1 MWKIEINK
9 NRLKNRRDILQIKL
23 KWLCVLAFLNN
34 VGYSCVW
41 PLTTIY
47 MHNEL
52 HESLVSVGIV
62 LLFYSLSNVVG
73 SYLAGMLFDKRNTF
87 KLKMIGQVI
96 TLLSVFLLILENGW
110 PAYPVLLCFF
120 GFGTGWILTMINS
133 LGTKVTKYSGTKV
146 FNLLYLVEN
155 VGLVLGTAIT
165 GFIYKFGVSILFTVI
180 TCLYVISLVITWQH
194 FRKINVNLRSKK
206 INEKAKARRNLKM
219 PKVNLVIIFS
229 LLVGLVVIW
238 VMYEQWMSNLS
249 IYMQNFGISTEK
261 YSLLWTLNGFLIVV
275 FQLGVGYL
283 SKFFNT
289 LNMQI
294 YLGTFF
300 LSVSFIFLFFA
311 HQYSIFVVSMVVLTM
326 GEALIVPAVPAY
338 VNELTTPQKKG
349 KYQGF
354 VNSFSSFGRALG
366 PLFGGVIIENVNYKV
381 LFIICIIANALLFVW
396 YVLLISNNKK
406 RIKRF
411 VNN

>member
-1 MWKIEINK
+1 M
-9 NRLKNRRDILQIKL
+9 QIKL

-52 HESLVSVGIV
+52 HESLVAVGIV

-73 SYLAGMLFDKRNTF
+73 SYLAGVLFDKGNTF
-87 KLKMIGQVI
+87 KLKMFGQII
-96 TLLSVFLLILENGW
+96 TLLTVGALVFENGW
-110 PAYPVLLCFF
+110 PAYPILLCFF

-165 GFIYKFGVSILFTVI
+165 GFIYKFGIGVLFTVI
-180 TCLYVISLVITWQH
+180 TVLYVISVIITWQH
-194 FRKINVNLRSKK
+194 FRKVNVNRAQKANQ
-206 INEKAKARRNLKM
+206 NETFDHTLKM

-229 LLVGLVVIW
+229 LLIGLVVIW

-249 IYMQNFGISTEK
+249 IYMQGFGISTEK

-300 LSVSFIFLFFA
+300 LSISFIFLFFA
-311 HQYSIFVVSMVVLTM
+311 HQYSVFMISMIVLTM

-338 VNELTTPQKKG
+338 VNELTIPKKKG

-366 PLFGGVIIENVNYKV
+366 PLFGGLIIENISYKV
-381 LFIICIIANALLFVW
+381 LFIICIAANAGLFVW
-396 YVLLISNNKK
+396 YVFVISNNKK